1 MAENNRHLLAPS
13 AAIIKTDNFSAS
25 RSPTLASSYGR
36 TGPIRPR
43 SPSPYSSEKHL
54 KREACRDARR
64 PWDEPAGTKQR
75 SERSF
80 APAPS
85 TRTTTR
91 TACCLADPAE
101 AFLNWTLH
109 PGAHLLACVRVCA
122 RAHARG
128 EQTLHLSIRLGR
140 VQPEFMSYR
149 YGGSTS
155 SSPLCGS
162 RPAERG
168 AN

>member
-25 RSPTLASSYGR
+25 RSLTLASSYGR

-43 SPSPYSSEKHL
+43 SFL
-54 KREACRDARR
+54 FQFRETPEAGGLQRRSATLGRAGRNQTKVRAELRPRLPPPGPQRQPPAAWPAQLRLFKLDSASRSTFACMR
-64 PWDEPAGTKQR
+64 
-75 SERSF
+75 
-80 APAPS
+80 
-85 TRTTTR
+85 
-91 TACCLADPAE
+91 
-101 AFLNWTLH
+101 
-109 PGAHLLACVRVCA
+109 A
-122 RAHARG
+122 RARA

-155 SSPLCGS
+155 PSPLCGS

-168 AN
+168 EN